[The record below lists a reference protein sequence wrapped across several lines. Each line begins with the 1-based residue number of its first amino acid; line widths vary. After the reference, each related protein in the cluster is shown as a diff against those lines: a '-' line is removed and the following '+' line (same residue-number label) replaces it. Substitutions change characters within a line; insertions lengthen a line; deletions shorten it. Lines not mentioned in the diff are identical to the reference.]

1 MPAGLERERVRL
13 LTGADLPLVER
24 LLRTSEYVY
33 QRFTLAELPLLL
45 QQYPAAG
52 FVRDSSLHG
61 FLLSQVSNP
70 STAWI
75 SGFGVSWSESR
86 RHLTILDMLLDH
98 LSDPLHTRGARFLY
112 YSGNDMT
119 QDWLHDI
126 LLARAFEQYRSL
138 FSYDK
143 FDYGV
148 PSQGNPSV
156 RLRPV
161 DFLRA
166 DGGDMAALL
175 AIEAACFEELWCYDE
190 AAFTMIAA
198 THPYFVVAE
207 LDGRIVGY
215 QFNALDGDAG
225 YFIRIAVHPSA
236 GGHGV
241 GTRLL
246 AEAMRFFAR
255 AHVTRIML
263 NTQDDNARAHRLYEQ
278 FGFIRLSQR
287 GFVLRR
293 KLEIPN

>member
-1 MPAGLERERVRL
+1 MPAGLERVRL
-13 LTGADLPLVER
+13 LTGTDLPLVER

-45 QQYPAAG
+45 QRYPASG
-52 FVRDSSLHG
+52 FVRDLSLHG
-61 FLLSQVSNP
+61 FLLSQISNP
-70 STAWI
+70 STAWL

-86 RHLTILDMLLDH
+86 HYLAILDMLLDC
-98 LSDPLHTRGARFLY
+98 LSEPLRTRGARFLY

-119 QDWLHDI
+119 RDWLRDI
-126 LLARAFEQYRSL
+126 LLARAFEQYRYL

-148 PSQGNPSV
+148 PAQGNLAV

-161 DFLRA
+161 DFQR
-166 DGGDMAALL
+166 DGGSDMAALL
-175 AIEAACFEELWCYDE
+175 AIEEACFEELWRYDDV
-190 AAFTMIAA
+190 AFTMIAA

-207 LDGRIVGY
+207 LDGKVVGY
-215 QFNALDGDAG
+215 QFNALDDDAG

-255 AHVTRIML
+255 ARVTRIML

-278 FGFIRLSQR
+278 FGFIRLPQQ

-293 KLEIPN
+293 KL